1 MGCAMVALLS
11 ILIGGFAL
19 LLMLPAM
26 LPLLGWANW
35 IIVPIA
41 LFGALVGQFSRGT
54 GARNFCLAV
63 AALGMLRL
71 WLGGGIL

>member
-1 MGCAMVALLS
+1 MFSLLS
-11 ILIGGFAL
+11 ILIGAVAL
-19 LLMLPAM
+19 LLMLPAL

-35 IIVPIA
+35 IFVPIA
-41 LFGALVGQFSRGT
+41 LVGALIGQFSRGT

-63 AALGMLRL
+63 AAFGMLRL

>member
-1 MGCAMVALLS
+1 MFSLLS
-11 ILIGGFAL
+11 ILIGAASL
-19 LLMLPAM
+19 LMMLPAM

-41 LFGALVGQFSRGT
+41 LFGALIGQGARGT
-54 GARNFCLAV
+54 GARNFCLTV
-63 AALGMLRL
+63 AAFGMLRL

>member
-1 MGCAMVALLS
+1 MIAFLS
-11 ILIGGFAL
+11 ALIGAVAL
-19 LLMLPAM
+19 LLMIPAL

-35 IIVPIA
+35 IFVPIA
-41 LFGALVGQFSRGT
+41 LFGALIGQFSRGT

-63 AALGMLRL
+63 AAFGMLRL

>member
-1 MGCAMVALLS
+1 MGCAMIAFLS
-11 ILIGGFAL
+11 ALIGAVAL
-19 LLMLPAM
+19 LLMIPAL

-35 IIVPIA
+35 IFVPIA
-41 LFGALVGQFSRGT
+41 LFGALIGQFSRGT

-63 AALGMLRL
+63 AAFGMLRL